1 MKRNVV
7 LTGDR
12 PTGPLHLG
20 HYVGSLRNRV
30 ELQETCEQFIML
42 ADIQALTDNMDR
54 IALVQDSIV
63 EVVLDYLAVGID
75 PAKTVVFVQSAVPA
89 LTELTVHLLNI
100 TSFERVR
107 RNPTVKQE
115 IQERNYGE
123 STTAGFVIYPVSQ
136 AADILAFKTD
146 IVPVGADQQ
155 PMIELANETAR
166 RFNRLFNAAV
176 FKECVGMIPD
186 VGRLPGTDGKAKMG
200 KSLKNAIYLGD
211 PEEVVLEKIKQMYTD
226 PTHLR
231 VEDPGH
237 LEGNVVFTYLDVF
250 DDDAAGVAALKERYM
265 RGGLADSVVKRR
277 LRDVLVEVLRPMRQ
291 RRIEY
296 AADREYVVQV
306 LREGTAKAR
315 AVAEDT
321 LAQVR
326 DAMGIDY
333 FMGQLNGRTSSVL

>member
-1 MKRNVV
+1 MVRKVV

-30 ELQETCEQFIML
+30 ELQETCEQFVML
-42 ADIQALTDNMDR
+42 ADIQALTDNMER
-54 IALVQDSIV
+54 VTLVQESII
-63 EVVLDYLAVGID
+63 EVLLDYFAVGID
-75 PAKTVVFVQSAVPA
+75 PAKTTIFVQSALPA
-89 LTELTVHLLNI
+89 LAELTVHLLNI

-123 STTAGFVIYPVSQ
+123 SATAGFVIYPVSQ

-146 IVPVGADQQ
+146 IVPAGADQQ

-166 RFNRLFNAAV
+166 RFNRLVNAPV
-176 FKECVGMIPD
+176 LKECEGMIPD

-200 KSLKNAIYLGD
+200 KSLRNAIYLGD
-211 PEEVVLEKIKQMYTD
+211 TEDTILDKVKRMFTD
-226 PTHLR
+226 PGHLR
-231 VEDPGH
+231 VEDPGKT
-237 LEGNVVFTYLDVF
+237 EGNVVFTYLDAF
-250 DDDAAGVAALKERYM
+250 DPDRAAVAELKEHYR

-277 LRDVLVEVLRPMRQ
+277 LSEVLVELLRPMR
-291 RRIEY
+291 RRRLEY
-296 AADREYVVQV
+296 AKDRGYLECV
-306 LREGTAKAR
+306 LREGTSKAR
-315 AVAEDT
+315 AVADRT

-326 DAMGIDY
+326 DALGVNY
-333 FMGQLNGRTSSVL
+333 FSGLLNSR